1 MKKQSVTKPIFVSL
15 VCASL
20 FAGGCASH
28 SKKTAAPAP
37 LESEIRSIEEQKQPK
52 IVYHPPVSS
61 KSSSSHSAGKEKQGR
76 QTEVSS
82 RDGAKE
88 KTVRKTAGKKTYVV
102 KKGDSLWLIAKK
114 YGVSS
119 DALIKA
125 NNIKNAKSLK
135 VGQKLTIPASGK

>member
-1 MKKQSVTKPIFVSL
+1 MKKQSVIKPIFVSL

-28 SKKTAAPAP
+28 AKKTGAPAP
-37 LESEIRSIEEQKQPK
+37 LESEIMSIEDQNQPK
-52 IVYHPPVSS
+52 IVYRPPTSGKSGTSYSS
-61 KSSSSHSAGKEKQGR
+61 GKGKQGK
-76 QTEVSS
+76 QTGAGSKG
-82 RDGAKE
+82 GAKGN
-88 KTVRKTAGKKTYVV
+88 TVRKAAGKRTYVV
-102 KKGDSLWLIAKK
+102 KKGDSLWLIAKR

-119 DALIKA
+119 DALTKA

>member
-1 MKKQSVTKPIFVSL
+1 MKKQSVIKPIFVSL
-15 VCASL
+15 VCATL

-28 SKKTAAPAP
+28 AKKTDAPAP
-37 LESEIRSIEEQKQPK
+37 LESEIISIEEQKQPK

-61 KSSSSHSAGKEKQGR
+61 KTSPSRSAVKEKQGK

-82 RDGAKE
+82 KGVTKE
-88 KTVRKTAGKKTYVV
+88 KTVRKAAGKRTYVV

-119 DALIKA
+119 DALTKA